1 MGAKQR
7 KPVKMSV
14 MLVEDDELFR
24 DAIKDF
30 VSTEYE
36 VIEAE
41 SAEVAL
47 ELFQQNLPD
56 LVLLDITLP
65 GMDGLEL
72 LKKIKAT
79 WSDLPV
85 IMVTA
90 MDAVPRVVESIKLD
104 AFDYLTKPIN
114 PEMLMEKIDQALRE
128 SDAKS

>member
-1 MGAKQR
+1 
-7 KPVKMSV
+7 MSV